1 MKKLQNADK
10 MLDRLPGFLAASA
23 AEGLPI
29 EEDLAKKIEEML
41 SLGLDPTE
49 EVDKYYNQK
58 FAELSL
64 KKKNGES
71 L

>member
-10 MLDRLPGFLAASA
+10 MLELLPGFLASSA

-29 EEDLAKKIEEML
+29 EEDLVKKIKEML

-49 EVDKYYNQK
+49 VIDAYYDEKLKN
-58 FAELSL
+58 LSS
-64 KKKNGES
+64 NT
-71 L
+71 